1 MVSFLKVKIKG
12 NTKGNTNGCMEL
24 NAFFFFCIF

>member
-12 NTKGNTNGCMEL
+12 NTKGNTNGCMD
-24 NAFFFFCIF
+24 A

>member
-12 NTKGNTNGCMEL
+12 NTKGNTNGYMD
-24 NAFFFFCIF
+24 A